1 MNKEELK
8 QIVDM
13 IHGNW
18 NITPLPGQIQ
28 TIYRTWFSVLED
40 LDFNTTEGIV
50 LELIKEDGWPP
61 RAGTV
66 YRRAKEHLSTN
77 PPLSPALAWESYRSL
92 AAQLDTGVWEE
103 RPMHPTLQKCI
114 SVIGGYHLHTNS
126 DREHFNQIYTELVNE
141 VYR

>member
-1 MNKEELK
+1 MTKDELK

-18 NITPLPGQIQ
+18 NITPLPGQVQ

-114 SVIGGYHLHTNS
+114 CVIGGYHLHTNS

>member
-1 MNKEELK
+1 VIKEELK

-18 NITPLPGQIQ
+18 NINPMPGQIQ
-28 TIYRTWFSVLED
+28 TIYRTWFSALEEI
-40 LDFNTTEGIV
+40 DFDIAERVV
-50 LELIKEDGWPP
+50 LELIKEDGWAP

-77 PPLSPALAWESYRSL
+77 PPQSPALAWESYRTL
-92 AAQLDTGVWEE
+92 AAQVDTGVWEE
-103 RPMHPTLQKCI
+103 GVMHPVLKRCI
-114 SVIGGYHLHTNS
+114 NLIGGYHLHTNS

-141 VYR
+141 EYR